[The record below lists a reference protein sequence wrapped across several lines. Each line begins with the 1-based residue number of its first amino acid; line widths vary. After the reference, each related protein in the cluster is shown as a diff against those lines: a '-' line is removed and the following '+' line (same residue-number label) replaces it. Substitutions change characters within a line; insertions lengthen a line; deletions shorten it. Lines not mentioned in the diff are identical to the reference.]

1 MAQEDDEIERTIPP
15 GDDDDDAAVIEAIR
29 KAMDGDDDDD
39 IAPVGRAFP
48 ELDDAAR
55 DEMVTVENGLDLID
69 SATFGKR
76 PAAKDVDEGPAKA
89 TPDDQATPADT
100 AAPASDPPPAG
111 DDPYAELLTGIS
123 GEQRE
128 SLTTRLRDADD
139 LLSIFRGHEDELAA
153 FGTTPKQHIESLVKL
168 NDYARRNPDKYLAWA
183 ATEIGQDGAEDL
195 IIKAAEHLGLKVV
208 REEED
213 DIFEDEAVKALRAE
227 NRALKARNRDLGFSP
242 FEAAPPT
249 QTDLTAWIDAKGS
262 DGQPLRPLFRDLEAG
277 IERMAKAHLQ
287 QTGKPVTFDDLGRF
301 YDQLT
306 ARLRPEPAATEQ
318 PAPQQAAA
326 QAQKPVAG
334 VEAKKAADAGSVE
347 RAKAASKNLDG
358 SGHGASRRPD
368 ALSPDAPLD
377 EVLRHFSAR
386 QQG

>member
-1 MAQEDDEIERTIPP
+1 MAQEDDEIDRTIPP

-76 PAAKDVDEGPAKA
+76 PAAKDVDEGDAKA
-89 TPDDQATPADT
+89 TPAGS
-100 AAPASDPPPAG
+100 AAPASDPTPAG

-128 SLTTRLRDADD
+128 GLTTRLRDADD
-139 LLSIFRGHEDELAA
+139 MLAIFKGHEDELAA

-168 NDYARRNPDKYLAWA
+168 NDYAMRNPDKYLAWA
-183 ATEIGQDGAEDL
+183 ATQIGRDGAEDL

-262 DGQPLRPLFRDLEAG
+262 DGQPLRPLFRDLESG

-306 ARLRPEPAATEQ
+306 ARQRPAPAATEQ